1 MLALAALASLA
12 GARAENHSPEIQ
24 AAASYVLEELQSIS
38 YSGIYESL
46 KIQRI
51 RSARTEKGV
60 FHMNT
65 FMTLELAS
73 PFLKVRGDKT
83 KRKTA
88 TSTHE
93 VIVMKHLDDGKL
105 SFAIDE
111 FPEMDEHAVE
121 KFWIKFVE
129 TRRWSLNL
137 HVSCKVS
144 RLSCTRVVE

>member
-1 MLALAALASLA
+1 MLALVALAALA

-24 AAASYVLEELQSIS
+24 AAASYVLEELQSMS

-121 KFWIKFVE
+121 KFWIKSVE